1 MTAATALMLVIL
13 ILGIV
18 GRSNV
23 VAAAAAIMLL
33 IHFTNLQRLFP
44 IIERRGLEMGL
55 LFLMLSVLVPF
66 AAGRVPVKEIFKCFI
81 SVPGLIAIV
90 SGAIATYMN
99 GKGLDMLQ
107 HAPQLMIG
115 LVIGGIVGIVFFGG
129 IPVGPLMAG
138 GIAAILMHFY
148 QMIR

>member
-1 MTAATALMLVIL
+1 MLFIL
-13 ILGIV
+13 ALGII
-18 GRSNV
+18 GRSNI

-33 IHFTNLQRLFP
+33 IHFTNLQKLFP

-55 LFLMLSVLVPF
+55 LFLMLAVLVPF
-66 AAGRVPVKEIFKCFI
+66 ATGRVPVKEILKCFVT
-81 SVPGLIAIV
+81 VPGIIAIF
-90 SGAIATYMN
+90 SGAMATYMN

-115 LVIGGIVGIVFFGG
+115 LVIGGIIGIVFFGG

-138 GIAAILMHFY
+138 GIAAVLMHFY
-148 QMIR
+148 QTFR

>member
-1 MTAATALMLVIL
+1 MTAATILMLFIL
-13 ILGIV
+13 VLGIV

-33 IHFTNLQRLFP
+33 IHFTNLQKLFP

-55 LFLMLSVLVPF
+55 LFLMLAVLVPF
-66 AAGRVPVKEIFKCFI
+66 ATGRVPVKEIFKCF
-81 SVPGLIAIV
+81 VTLPGIIAIF
-90 SGAIATYMN
+90 SGALATYMN

-115 LVIGGIVGIVFFGG
+115 LVIGGIIGIVFFGG

-138 GIAAILMHFY
+138 GIAAVLMHFY
-148 QMIR
+148 QTFR

>member
-1 MTAATALMLVIL
+1 MTAATLLMLFIL
-13 ILGIV
+13 ALGII
-18 GRSNV
+18 GRSNI

-33 IHFTNLQRLFP
+33 IHFTNLQKLFP

-55 LFLMLSVLVPF
+55 LFLMLAVLVPF
-66 AAGRVPVKEIFKCFI
+66 ATGRVPVKEILKCFVT
-81 SVPGLIAIV
+81 VPGIIAIF
-90 SGAIATYMN
+90 SGAMATYMN

-115 LVIGGIVGIVFFGG
+115 LVIGGIIGIVFFGG

-138 GIAAILMHFY
+138 GIAAVLMHFY
-148 QMIR
+148 QTFR

>member
-1 MTAATALMLVIL
+1 MNAATILMLIIL
-13 ILGIV
+13 LLGII

-55 LFLMLSVLVPF
+55 LFLMMSVLVPF
-66 AAGRVPVKEIFKCFI
+66 AAGRVPIKEIIKSFL
-81 SVPGLIAIV
+81 SVPGIIAIF
-90 SGAIATYMN
+90 SGALATFMN

-107 HAPQLMIG
+107 HAPQMMIG
-115 LVIGGIVGIVFFGG
+115 LVIGGIIGIVFFGG

-138 GIAAILMHFY
+138 GIAAVLIHFY
-148 QMIR
+148 QLFR

>member
-1 MTAATALMLVIL
+1 MNAATLLMLFIL
-13 ILGIV
+13 ILGIL

-23 VAAAAAIMLL
+23 VAASAAIMLL
-33 IHFTNLQRLFP
+33 IHFTNLQRLLP

-66 AAGRVPVKEIFKCFI
+66 AAGRVPVKDILKCFI
-81 SVPGLIAIV
+81 SVPGIIAIF
-90 SGAIATYMN
+90 SGALATYMN
-99 GKGLDMLQ
+99 GKGLSMLQ

-115 LVIGGIVGIVFFGG
+115 LVIGGIIGIIFFGG

-148 QMIR
+148 QLLK

>member
-1 MTAATALMLVIL
+1 MTAATMLMLFIL
-13 ILGIV
+13 LLGII

-44 IIERRGLEMGL
+44 IIERRGLEIGL
-55 LFLMLSVLVPF
+55 LFLMMSVLVPF
-66 AAGRVPVKEIFKCFI
+66 ATGRVPVKEIFRCFVSI
-81 SVPGLIAIV
+81 PGLIAIL
-90 SGAIATYMN
+90 SGALATFMN

-107 HAPQLMIG
+107 QAPQLMIG
-115 LVIGGIVGIVFFGG
+115 LVVGGIIGIVFFGG

-138 GIAAILMHFY
+138 GIAAVLMHIY
-148 QMIR
+148 QMVR